1 MGQTALCVFTFESYI
16 PIGLN
21 FLIFFLTGQW
31 HQKNR
36 CGPGLLDGLNWC
48 RYYCKRSLKHLQA
61 CRNPNCFFSSNLS
74 NWSPP
79 PAKEGCF
86 VRPIWAGALL
96 ACRATAVH
104 SPAFRSNFQYNPN
117 HRFKTA
123 PILFYQSFSSCP
135 KPATP
140 GCTFSNLHQHNLGP
154 FIAIW
159 TRFKVFCCNALVC
172 LVSHLIPFHMT
183 SKISYLLVIIE
194 GVPDV

>member
-1 MGQTALCVFTFESYI
+1 MLSCSLMASLSKSLVAKMGQTALCVFTFESYI

-135 KPATP
+135 SQPRQNTW
-140 GCTFSNLHQHNLGP
+140 LHFFQPSPTQPRSLH
-154 FIAIW
+154 
-159 TRFKVFCCNALVC
+159 
-172 LVSHLIPFHMT
+172 SHLDT
-183 SKISYLLVIIE
+183 V
-194 GVPDV
+194 